1 MKKATNVKEIIKNN
15 YIKDIEIL
23 IPDVKDIFELYKDI
37 RSGKKEVLDRFDNQH
52 ELRNLRVLNSQLTE
66 LKELIDNLI
75 NKY

>member
-1 MKKATNVKEIIKNN
+1 MKKETNVKEIIKNN

>member
-1 MKKATNVKEIIKNN
+1 MKKETNVKEIIKNN

-66 LKELIDNLI
+66 LKELTDNLI